1 MTENKELPKFDS
13 MDELTEFFDGNDL
26 GDYLENLPEADFDI
40 SLEKRTYFVAVDG
53 ELSRKLS
60 EIAKLEHQPS
70 EQIVNAWLRE
80 KISNYPEKV

>member
-13 MDELTEFFDGNDL
+13 INELTEFFDENDL
-26 GDYLENLPEADFDI
+26 GDYLENLPEADFEVNI
-40 SLEKRTYFVAVDG
+40 EKRTYFVAVDE

-60 EIAKLEHQPS
+60 EIAKSEHLPS

-80 KISNYPEKV
+80 KISSYSKKV